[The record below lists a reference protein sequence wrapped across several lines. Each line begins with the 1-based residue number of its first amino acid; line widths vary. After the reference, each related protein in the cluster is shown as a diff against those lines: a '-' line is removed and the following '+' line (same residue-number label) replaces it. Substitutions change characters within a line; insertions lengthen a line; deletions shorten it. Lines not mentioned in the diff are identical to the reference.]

1 LGDGEEAEEGGEPSG
16 GEGPLGGLWPAGGE
30 DGEAGGHRR
39 KHRRGGR
46 EARAANAETQGGE
59 EGGGGEDA
67 AEVPPPV
74 IKRSH
79 KKGASKRRVI
89 DDDDDDAR
97 PRGDGGE
104 AGAEGDGGGGGGG
117 DDAERV
123 RPGKRKGHHRGGG
136 GGALVKRGRLSG
148 GPTSSAGATPPAK
161 LARRPS
167 DVSGGDEDPD
177 EEFEA
182 DGEDEEDE
190 QLTSPDEDDDDL
202 TDDEVTPGAG
212 ARRRLR
218 SAAAAKRS
226 SRRRRRGRGS
236 DDEDEDDSEDDDSD
250 EAAPPARRTRQHVA
264 AAAGQRRGGEAAA
277 AAPPPQRNNSG
288 GGGHGG
294 GASGRARDR
303 APRGYPAIT
312 MPTLTAAATDLMGAG
327 GAGPGAF
334 ASLGGLP
341 LGGPIPPL
349 GMPTPSAGRALE
361 RNAGGGAEITP
372 LVVDPSISF
381 SDVGGLRRYVS
392 ALKEMVFLPL
402 LYPEAFT
409 AFHVQ
414 PPRGVLLYG
423 PPGVGK
429 TLLARALAA
438 ACSRALQSTATAA
451 APGAAPPPG
460 GAAGFTAPKVSFF
473 MRKGAD
479 VLSKWVGESERQLRA
494 LFDEAARCA
503 PSIIFFDE
511 IDGLAPA
518 RSAKSDH
525 IHNSLVSTLLALMD
539 GLDAR
544 GQVVVIGATN
554 RVDALDPALRRPG
567 RFDRELAF
575 PLPDAA
581 ARGEILHIHTK
592 KWANPPDPALLARLA
607 ASAVGFCGAD
617 LKAMATEAAVRA
629 LRRTYPQIYDSD
641 AKLAIDAAAIKVTRS
656 DWDAARAGI
665 VPASQRGTAAHG
677 RPLPGA
683 AAPLLRRQLDAFLEL
698 LGRAFPPAAAAGVPG
713 CAAGAPGAASMP
725 GARRWVP
732 LGMRLA
738 APPSDDDD
746 DDDDT
751 APGGAVSP
759 GAPPAHHGGAGP
771 SSHAQQDEAA
781 AVAAILAAACP
792 LARRPRL
799 LVCGP
804 EAGAGHGD
812 VACAALHALE
822 AFSTHCVSLPALLSD
837 AGSRAPEEAL
847 CSCVGEARRAAPCVL
862 YLPRLDTWWE
872 AAGPM
877 LRATL
882 CLLLDDI
889 PADLPV
895 LVLATSDVEHGQLP
909 PELAA
914 LFARD
919 FVHTLGPPGQQERLL
934 FWSACVTALVQ
945 HAKRGSAAR
954 AQQRRRRRLPPAPLA
969 LAAPSVEAEAAAAAA
984 AAQRQATAGADL
996 RAVRTFLRDALSSLL
1011 PDRRW
1016 RDFWAQPSEEA
1027 FPGWREAVGPQAM
1040 DLTRML
1046 GRVNDGTCRTV
1057 AQFQADAAAIP
1068 AALLCYFSGQP
1079 QERDDALLVSR
1090 AYALKDHLEGLC
1102 MALDPQLVARCDT
1115 AAAALPPPP
1124 PPPVLPLGG
1133 PWASTGGAS
1142 LSGGGGAAGTGP
1154 GRTTRQRHDSGGG
1167 GGGAM
1172 SMVQVDTRPGFAPD
1186 PEAMARQVRAA
1197 KRLEEAQARELE
1209 VQEAAAVGGADGEAM
1224 AVDVLPAD
1232 AAAAAAAAA
1241 PEDGT
1246 HISVPGELP
1255 LSHHAANGH
1264 AAVVPPLAAEAP
1276 AGDEATHA
1284 VRGDVQTAI
1293 ALEFDDVDPGLCTDE
1308 EAAAEVPGRVAACA
1322 SRLAAATNGCLANQ
1336 LLDAAARLGDAMR
1349 ALPPRPGRMAALAAA
1364 EAVAASVEEEYRQ

>member
-1 LGDGEEAEEGGEPSG
+1 MEGEELPGEGGD
-16 GEGPLGGLWPAGGE
+16 LGGLWPAGGE
-30 DGEAGGHRR
+30 DGDAGGHRR

-46 EARAANAETQGGE
+46 EARAANAETQAGE
-59 EGGGGEDA
+59 EGGEPGEA
-67 AEVPPPV
+67 VAEEVPPLV
-74 IKRSH
+74 KRSH

-97 PRGDGGE
+97 PPGDGG
-104 AGAEGDGGGGGGG
+104 AAAAEGDGGYGQGG

-123 RPGKRKGHHRGGG
+123 RPAKRKGHHKSGG
-136 GGALVKRGRLSG
+136 GGAPKRGRLSG

-177 EEFEA
+177 EEFDA
-182 DGEDEEDE
+182 DDEEDEDE
-190 QLTSPDEDDDDL
+190 QLTSPESDDDDL
-202 TDDEVTPGAG
+202 TDDEVTRGA
-212 ARRRLR
+212 ATRRRLR

-236 DDEDEDDSEDDDSD
+236 GDDDDDSEDDSD

-277 AAPPPQRNNSG
+277 PAPPRRNNGSG
-288 GGGHGG
+288 GGAGDGG

-303 APRGYPAIT
+303 APRGYPAIP

-334 ASLGGLP
+334 PSLGGLP
-341 LGGPIPPL
+341 LGGPIPPF

-451 APGAAPPPG
+451 APGAAPSAVPPG
-460 GAAGFTAPKVSFF
+460 ASAGFSAPKVSFF

-575 PLPDAA
+575 PLPDAT

-656 DWDAARAGI
+656 DWDAARARI

-683 AAPLLRRQLDAFLEL
+683 AAPLLRRQLDSFLAL

-725 GARRWVP
+725 GVRRWVP

-746 DDDDT
+746 DDDEP

-759 GAPPAHHGGAGP
+759 GAPPLHAGGAGP

-812 VACAALHALE
+812 IACAALHALE

-909 PELAA
+909 TELAA
-914 LFARD
+914 LFAGD

-984 AAQRQATAGADL
+984 AAQRQAAAGADL

-1027 FPGWREAVGPQAM
+1027 FPGWREAVGPEAM

-1046 GRVNDGTCRTV
+1046 GRVNDGTVRTV

-1068 AALLCYFSGQP
+1068 AALLAYFSGQP

-1102 MALDPQLVARCDT
+1102 MGLDPQLVARCDT

-1124 PPPVLPLGG
+1124 PPPAAPLGG
-1133 PWASTGGAS
+1133 PWASAGGAS
-1142 LSGGGGAAGTGP
+1142 LSGGGGAVGTGT
-1154 GRTTRQRHDSGGG
+1154 GRTTRQRHD
-1167 GGGAM
+1167 GGGAGGGAT

-1197 KRLEEAQARELE
+1197 KRLEEAQAQAREME
-1209 VQEAAAVGGADGEAM
+1209 VQEAAVAAGGADGEAM
-1224 AVDVLPAD
+1224 AVDPPAAD
-1232 AAAAAAAAA
+1232 AAAAPVA
-1241 PEDGT
+1241 PVDET
-1246 HISVPGELP
+1246 HVSELP
-1255 LSHHAANGH
+1255 LPHPAANGH
-1264 AAVVPPLAAEAP
+1264 AAAVVPPLAEVP

-1284 VRGDVQTAI
+1284 GRADGRTAI
-1293 ALEFDDVDPGLCTDE
+1293 ALEFDDVDPGQCTDD

-1322 SRLAAATNGCLANQ
+1322 ARLAAATHGCLANQ

-1364 EAVAASVEEEYRQ
+1364 EAVAASVECQQ